1 MRENIEWLIGQYT
14 DKIEELERD
23 GKSQSIGLTFIN
35 GQIRAYKI
43 MVADLQSILDESE
56 DEECRR

>member
-23 GKSQSIGLTFIN
+23 GKTQSIGLTFIS
-35 GQIRAYKI
+35 GQIGAYKR
-43 MVADLQSILDESE
+43 MVDDLRALLEESE
-56 DEECRR
+56 DKE